1 MKKLLETASGMSDQ
15 AEVYSIRTDSSG
27 LEMRNGTTTD
37 LSASIQSGFAI
48 RLLKDG
54 RIGTAYTKNLLDRE
68 ELVNNALNSLKG
80 NVKAG
85 FSFPD
90 TTDLPCPQ
98 VPDESI
104 AGMGFH
110 DLHTLSERVLDNL
123 KGKIEGQ
130 IDIRTGRGIS
140 DITIINTS
148 GLDVSSKN
156 SFMYTFASLLFPNT
170 ETSVHKIFLSRKPAD
185 FPKGELDNLVN
196 MYNAGLPEVEIS
208 TGRMKVVFM
217 PDAMYTLI
225 WRLSEAASGKSFYN
239 KISPLQNKRGE
250 QIVSE
255 KFSLYSDP
263 TDQDDVSQTYF
274 DDEGVPTGKNTII
287 DKGVFKN
294 IILNLDYA
302 EKLNEK
308 PAGNGFRGGM
318 WGGETI
324 SLLPA
329 PLLHCCR
336 ISPGTTSLKDMIA
349 CIDRGVIILG
359 VLGAHSG
366 NILNGDFSVGLNPGF
381 YVENG
386 EIKGRVKD
394 GMAAGNVYEILMNIE
409 HVEDTLHD
417 SLTGGKYPAILID
430 NVNVA
435 AKD

>member
-1 MKKLLETASGMSDQ
+1 MKKLLETASKVSEQ
-15 AEVYSIRTDSSG
+15 AEVYSIRTDSSA
-27 LEMRNGTTTD
+27 LEMRNGTPTD

-68 ELVNNALNSLKG
+68 ELVENALDSLKG

-85 FSFPD
+85 FSFPASVD
-90 TTDLPCPQ
+90 IPGSQ
-98 VPDESI
+98 APDDSI
-104 AGMGFH
+104 AEMGYH
-110 DLHTLSERVLDNL
+110 DLHKHSERVLDHL

-130 IDIRTGRGIS
+130 IDVHSGRGIT
-140 DITIINTS
+140 DLEIINTS
-148 GLDVSSKN
+148 GLDVSSKT
-156 SFMYTFASLLFPNT
+156 SFMYTFTSLLFPNT

-185 FPKGELDNLVN
+185 FPKGELDNLMN

-225 WRLSEAASGKSFYN
+225 WRLSAAASGKSFYN
-239 KISPLQNKRGE
+239 KVSPLQNRRGE

-255 KFSLYSDP
+255 KFSLYGDP
-263 TDQDDVSQTYF
+263 TDPDDVSQTYF

-329 PLLHCCR
+329 PSLHCCR
-336 ISPGTTSLKDMIA
+336 ISPGSISLEEMIA
-349 CIDRGVIILG
+349 SIDKGVIILG

-366 NILNGDFSVGLNPGF
+366 NILNGDFSVGLNPGY

-386 EIKGRVKD
+386 EIRGRVKD
-394 GMAAGNVYEILMNIE
+394 GMAAGNAYEILMNIE
-409 HVEDTLHD
+409 HVENTLHD
-417 SLTGGKYPAILID
+417 SITGGKYPAILIN

>member
-156 SFMYTFASLLFPNT
+156 SFMYTFISLLFPNT
-170 ETSVHKIFLSRKPAD
+170 ETSVHKIFMRRKTAD
-185 FPKGELDNLVN
+185 FPTGELDKLVN
-196 MYNAGLPEVEIS
+196 MYLAGLPEVEIP
-208 TGRMKVVFM
+208 TGKMKVIFM

-225 WRLSEAASGKSFYN
+225 WRLSAAASGKSFYN
-239 KISPLQNKRGE
+239 RISPLQNKRGE

-255 KFSLYSDP
+255 KFTLYGDP
-263 TDQDDVSQTYF
+263 TDPDDVSRRDF
-274 DDEGVPTGKNTII
+274 DDEGVPTRKHTII
-287 DKGVFKN
+287 DRGVFKDL
-294 IILNLDYA
+294 ILNLDYA

-308 PAGNGFRGGM
+308 PSGNGFRDEV

-324 SLLPA
+324 SILPA
-329 PLLHCCR
+329 PSLQSQR
-336 ISPGTTSLKDMIA
+336 ISPGNTSLEEMIA
-349 CIDRGVIILG
+349 CIDKGVIVLG

-366 NILNGDFSVGLNPGF
+366 NILNGDFSVGLNPGY

-386 EIKGRVKD
+386 RIRGRVKD
-394 GMAAGNVYEILMNIE
+394 GMVAGNVYEILKNIE
-409 HVEDTLHD
+409 HIEDTLHD
-417 SLTGGKYPAILID
+417 TLTGGKYPAILIND
-430 NVNVA
+430 VSVA